1 MVIDRTPG
9 EGAVRISC
17 TVDQHLVTRVYYFMT
32 EEEAIASFKEEFP
45 GCELGSRH
53 HRPKVSSFKQ
63 QASSSEA
70 QASSV
75 KPEVTSSR
83 TTAPS

>member
-17 TVDQHLVTRVYYFMT
+17 TVDEHLVTRVYYFMT

-45 GCELGSRH
+45 GC
-53 HRPKVSSFKQ
+53 
-63 QASSSEA
+63 
-70 QASSV
+70 
-75 KPEVTSSR
+75 
-83 TTAPS
+83 